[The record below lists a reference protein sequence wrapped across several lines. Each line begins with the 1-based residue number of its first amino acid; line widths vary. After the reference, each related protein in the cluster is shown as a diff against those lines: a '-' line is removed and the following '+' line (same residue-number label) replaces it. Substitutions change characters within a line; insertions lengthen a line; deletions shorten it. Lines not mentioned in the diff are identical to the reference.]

1 MGLRI
6 VIVQAVDVAA
16 VIIIAGLDDDI
27 VIIDSSGSSSRRR
40 NRNSSATV
48 ATTSHCLYR
57 EGPGGCHHGQWFV
70 EVLCGGTGTN
80 GGGNV
85 QTPNKSL
92 TDRK

>member
-27 VIIDSSGSSSRRR
+27 IIIDSSGSSSSRRR

-48 ATTSHCLYR
+48 ATASHCLYR
-57 EGPGGCHHGQWFV
+57 EGPGGCHGQWLV
-70 EVLCGGTGTN
+70 EL
-80 GGGNV
+80 
-85 QTPNKSL
+85 L
-92 TDRK
+92 

>member
-16 VIIIAGLDDDI
+16 VIIIAGLDDDDI
-27 VIIDSSGSSSRRR
+27 VIIDSSGSSRRR
-40 NRNSSATV
+40 NRNSSAMV

-70 EVLCGGTGTN
+70 ELLCGGTN